1 MRERKTMDGNTAAAH
16 VAYAFSEVS
25 AIYPITPSSP
35 MAESMDEWAAA
46 GRKNLFGE
54 KVNIIEMESEGGA
67 AGAVHGSITAGA
79 YTTTFTASQGLLLMI
94 PNMYKLAG
102 EQTPTVFHVAARALA
117 THALSIFGDHSDV
130 MGCRQTGFA
139 MLCSNSVQQV
149 MDLAAVAHLSTI
161 AGKLPMMHFF
171 DGFRTSHEYQK
182 IEVWDYEDLR
192 EMVDW
197 DAVRR
202 FREHAL
208 NPEHPHLLGSAEQ
221 PETFFQH
228 REACNPAY
236 ISTVDTVVKYMD
248 LVNAKIG
255 TDYKPFNYYGAPD
268 ATEILIAMGSVC
280 EAAEEVVDYL
290 NAAGHKTGIV
300 EVHLYRPFSVEYL
313 TKVLPE
319 TVQKIAVLDR
329 TKEPGGIGEPLFL
342 DVCSALRDTKWKD
355 CLIVG
360 GRYGLGSKDV
370 QPGDIQAAFENLWSD
385 APKKEFTLSINDD
398 VTHLSLPVTS
408 NPDVA
413 PKDTKACKF
422 WGLGADGTVGANKNS
437 VKIIGD
443 HTDKYVQAYF
453 QYDSKKSGGVT
464 ISHLRFGD
472 SPIKSTYYVK
482 QADFVA
488 CHNSAYLTKYDM
500 VQDVKPGGS
509 FLLNCTWNDEELE
522 EHLPAAVK
530 RYIAEN
536 GIRFYTCNAV
546 DIAKKVGLGA
556 RRTNSVLQAAYFQI
570 AQIIDIDKAIGYMK
584 DAIVKTYSKK
594 GQNIVDMNCAA
605 VDGGVESV
613 HEVTVPESWK
623 GVPADPAPTPLVG
636 RDKLHTDYLNNIL
649 VPTNTLAGDN
659 CPVSA
664 FLDTADGLL
673 PSGTAMYEKRG
684 IAADLPHWCS
694 GNCMQCNMC
703 AYVCPHGVIRPFVLT
718 AEEAKDYP
726 DAQPMKGTKD
736 LYFVLGFSAKDC
748 TGCGSCADVCPARKK
763 ALEMQAMDTKFME
776 AAQARYDKLF
786 ATVHNEDRKIPF
798 DASTVKG
805 SQFVQPLMEFSGAC
819 PGCGESPYAKLVT
832 QLFGDRMLVANAT
845 GCSMIWGC
853 SAPSTPYTVNKD
865 GRGPAWANSLFED
878 NAEFGYGMATA
889 VNARRKELGTAVE
902 ALRDAFAD
910 SKNAASGAAAGIGT
924 AASNWLM
931 FKDDGK
937 ASRIVGEELLK
948 KCEALLG
955 GADDA
960 AGDAGTGASDAGASV
975 DAGVSAEVR
984 KHAQYIVANADLL
997 TKPSVW
1003 IFGGDGWA
1011 YDIGYGGLDH
1021 VLASG
1026 ENVNVLVFDTEV
1038 YSNTGGQSSKA
1049 TPVGAVAKFAAAGK
1063 KVKKKDLAQIAMAYG
1078 YIYVAQIAM
1087 GANPAQTLKALR
1099 EAEAYDGP
1107 SLIIAYAPCINH
1119 GVKAGMNRSM
1129 REMRSAVRA
1138 GYWNLLRYDPRLAEK
1153 GENPLLLDSSQPTD
1167 SYRDFLMGE
1176 VRYNSLKLR
1185 FPEVAEELFTKGE
1198 KSAMERYESLHMRA
1212 LDGNA
1217 GQTAEVG
1224 GAVKGGDAK

>member
-1 MRERKTMDGNTAAAH
+1 MRKIKTMDGNTAAAH

-35 MAESMDEWAAA
+35 MAESMDEWAADV
-46 GRKNLFGE
+46 RKNLFGE
-54 KVNIIEMESEGGA
+54 TVKIIEMESEGGA

-102 EQTPTVFHVAARALA
+102 EQTPAVFHVAARALA

-182 IEVWDYEDLR
+182 IEVWDYEELGS
-192 EMVDW
+192 MVDW

-202 FREHAL
+202 FRENAL
-208 NPEHPHLLGSAEQ
+208 NPNHPHLLGSAEQ

-236 ISTVDTVVKYMD
+236 IETVDIVAKYMD
-248 LVNAKIG
+248 MVNEKIG

-268 ATEILIAMGSVC
+268 ATEVMVAMGSVC
-280 EAAEEVVDYL
+280 DAAEEIVDYL
-290 NAAGHKTGIV
+290 NARGKKVGIV
-300 EVHLYRPFSVEYL
+300 EVHLYRPFSAKHL
-313 TKVLPE
+313 CSVLPE
-319 TVQKIAVLDR
+319 TVKKIAVLDR
-329 TKEPGGIGEPLFL
+329 TKEPGGAGEPLYL
-342 DVCSALRDTKWKD
+342 DICAALRDTQWKD
-355 CLIVG
+355 CLITG

-370 QPGDIQAAFENLWSD
+370 QPGDLQAVFENLWSD
-385 APKKEFTLSINDD
+385 APKKEFTISITDD
-398 VTHLSLPVTS
+398 VTNLSLPVTS

-413 PKDTKACKF
+413 PEGTVACKF

-472 SPIKSTYYVK
+472 KPIKSTYYVK

-509 FLLNCTWNDEELE
+509 FLLNCVWSDEELE
-522 EHLPAAVK
+522 QHLPASVK
-530 RYIAEN
+530 RYIADN
-536 GIRFYTCNAV
+536 GIHFYTCNAV

-556 RRTNSVLQAAYFQI
+556 RRTNSVLQAAYFTI
-570 AQIIDIDKAIGYMK
+570 AKIIDINEAVGYMK
-584 DAIVKTYSKK
+584 DAIVKTYSRK

-613 HEVTVPESWK
+613 HEVTVPDSWK
-623 GVPADPAPTPLVG
+623 TAPDDPAPEKLVG
-636 RDKLHTDYLNNIL
+636 RDRFHTDYLNDIL
-649 VPTNTLAGDN
+649 VPTNSLAGDN

-664 FLDTADGLL
+664 FVETANGML
-673 PSGTAMYEKRG
+673 PSGTAAYEKRG

-703 AYVCPHGVIRPFVLT
+703 SMVCPHGVIRPFVLT

-726 DAQPMKGTKD
+726 QARPMKGMKD
-736 LYFVLGFSAKDC
+736 MYFVLGFSAKDC
-748 TGCGSCADVCPARKK
+748 TGCGSCASVCPARKK
-763 ALEMQAMDTKFME
+763 ALEMQAADTEFME
-776 AAQARYDKLF
+776 KQQETFDRLF
-786 ATVHNEDRKIPF
+786 AEVHNEDRKVPF
-798 DASTVKG
+798 KTDTVKG
-805 SQFVQPLMEFSGAC
+805 SQFVRPLMEFSGAC

-832 QLFGDRMLVANAT
+832 QLFGDRMFVANAT

-878 NAEFGYGMATA
+878 NAEFGFGMATA
-889 VNARRKELGTAVE
+889 MNARRKELKTAVE
-902 ALRDAFAD
+902 ALQEKAGV
-910 SKNAASGAAAGIGT
+910 AAQ
-924 AASNWLM
+924 NWLKFM
-931 FKDDGK
+931 NDGN
-937 ASRIVGEELLK
+937 ASRITGDMLLETCRK
-948 KCEALLG
+948 L
-955 GADDA
+955 ADTDENA
-960 AGDAGTGASDAGASV
+960 AYV
-975 DAGVSAEVR
+975 V
-984 KHAQYIVANADLL
+984 KNADLL
-997 TKPSVW
+997 TKPSMW

-1049 TPVGAVAKFAAAGK
+1049 TPAGAVAKFAASGK

-1087 GANPAQTLKALR
+1087 GANPAQTLQAIR

-1119 GVKAGMNRSM
+1119 GVKAGMNKSM
-1129 REMRSAVRA
+1129 LEMRKAVRA
-1138 GYWNLLRYDPRLAEK
+1138 GYWNLLRY
-1153 GENPLLLDSSQPTD
+1153 NPDLPQPLSLDSGTPSEA
-1167 SYRDFLMGE
+1167 YRDFLMGE

-1185 FPEVAEELFTKGE
+1185 FPEEAEKLFTSAE
-1198 KSAMERYESLHMRA
+1198 KSAMERYDILRRKVETERQNVKKES
-1212 LDGNA
+1212 
-1217 GQTAEVG
+1217 
-1224 GAVKGGDAK
+1224 